1 MKNPEEV
8 LLRETIRDLFS
19 LVKAKSTKKAKNE
32 ESILREHIRSL
43 IRIELLNEAG
53 VPDGDPAPHKS
64 TGINVLEDLLKKIIP
79 TIEDDFK
86 LLTTDDEQR
95 KSYRAHIINATINAL
110 RPVEANN
117 EAGEDDPGLNEE
129 DDLEEKLT
137 IKVGSGGD
145 SDLDKF
151 IDINPEDTDAE
162 DEEEKEVDPRDEF
175 GIEGEDTTGRNM
187 AFTTFK
193 KIQNQII
200 DAYDL
205 LSNAEDQELFI
216 DYLVANEKL
225 YFDKFED
232 EMSPSIEEPTNKAY
246 DTAKQD
252 QPEDDGLGDLGDLQ
266 LQEEIIFEF

>member
-1 MKNPEEV
+1 LKV
-8 LLRETIRDLFS
+8 VS
-19 LVKAKSTKKAKNE
+19 QS
-32 ESILREHIRSL
+32 RS
-43 IRIELLNEAG
+43 
-53 VPDGDPAPHKS
+53 
-64 TGINVLEDLLKKIIP
+64 
-79 TIEDDFK
+79 
-86 LLTTDDEQR
+86 
-95 KSYRAHIINATINAL
+95 
-110 RPVEANN
+110 
-117 EAGEDDPGLNEE
+117 
-129 DDLEEKLT
+129 
-137 IKVGSGGD
+137 
-145 SDLDKF
+145 
-151 IDINPEDTDAE
+151 E

-216 DYLVANEKL
+216 DYLVANLKL

>member
-19 LVKAKSTKKAKNE
+19 LVKKKSQKKSKNE
-32 ESILREHIRSL
+32 ENVLREHIRNL
-43 IRIELLNEAG
+43 IRIELLLEKSG
-53 VPDGDPAPHKS
+53 TPDTDPAPHKS

-86 LLTTDDEQR
+86 LLTTDAEQR

-129 DDLEEKLT
+129 DELEEKLT
-137 IKVGSGGD
+137 IKVGSDGD

-205 LSNAEDQELFI
+205 LSNPEDQELFV

-225 YFDKFED
+225 YFDKFQD
-232 EMSPSIEEPTNKAY
+232 EMEPTIEEPESKAY

-252 QPEDDGLGDLGDLQ
+252 QPQEDVLGDLN

>member
-53 VPDGDPAPHKS
+53 VPDSDPAPHKS

-86 LLTTDDEQR
+86 LLTTDAEQR

-129 DDLEEKLT
+129 DELEEKLT

-216 DYLVANEKL
+216 DYLVANLKL

-232 EMSPSIEEPTNKAY
+232 EMSPSIEEPSNQAY

>member
-19 LVKAKSTKKAKNE
+19 LVKKKSQKKSKNE
-32 ESILREHIRSL
+32 ENVLREHIRNL
-43 IRIELLNEAG
+43 IRIELLLEKSG
-53 VPDGDPAPHKS
+53 TPDTDPAPHKS

-86 LLTTDDEQR
+86 LLTTDAEQR

-129 DDLEEKLT
+129 DELEEKLT

-216 DYLVANEKL
+216 DYLVANLKL

-232 EMSPSIEEPTNKAY
+232 EMSPSIEEPSNQAY
-246 DTAKQD
+246 DTAKED
-252 QPEDDGLGDLGDLQ
+252 QPEEGGEEDLQ

>member
-19 LVKAKSTKKAKNE
+19 LVKQRSAKKIKNE
-32 ESILREHIRSL
+32 ESVLREHIRSL

-53 VPDGDPAPHKS
+53 VPDADPAPHKS

-86 LLTTDDEQR
+86 LLTTDAQQR
-95 KSYRAHIINATINAL
+95 NSYRAHIINATINAL

-117 EAGEDDPGLNEE
+117 EAGQDDPGLNEQE
-129 DDLEEKLT
+129 DETLN
-137 IKVGSGGD
+137 IKIGGD
-145 SDLDKF
+145 SDEDKF
-151 IDINPEDTDAE
+151 IDINPEDVGAE
-162 DEEEKEVDPRDEF
+162 DEEAKEVDPRDEF

-216 DYLVANEKL
+216 DYLVANLKL

-232 EMSPSIEEPTNKAY
+232 EMSPSIEEPSNQAY

-252 QPEDDGLGDLGDLQ
+252 QPQEDVLGDLQ

>member
-1 MKNPEEV
+1 MKNPNEV
-8 LLRETIRDLFS
+8 LLRESIRDLFS
-19 LVKAKSTKKAKNE
+19 LVKQKKAKKAKNDKKA
-32 ESILREHIRSL
+32 LREHIRNL
-43 IRIELLNEAG
+43 IRIELLLEKSG
-53 VPDGDPAPHKS
+53 TPDTDPAPHKS

-95 KSYRAHIINATINAL
+95 KSYRAHIINAAINSL

-129 DDLEEKLT
+129 EEIEEKLN
-137 IKVGSGGD
+137 IKIGGGD

-151 IDINPEDTDAE
+151 IDIDPEGSESD
-162 DEEEKEVDPRDEF
+162 DEEEEIDPRDEF

-205 LSNAEDQELFI
+205 LSNPEDQELFI
-216 DYLVANEKL
+216 DYLIANLKL

-232 EMSPSIEEPTNKAY
+232 EMSPSIEEPSNQAY
-246 DTAKQD
+246 DTAKKD
-252 QPEDDGLGDLGDLQ
+252 NEEIGDLGDLQ
-266 LQEEIIFEF
+266 LEEEITFEF